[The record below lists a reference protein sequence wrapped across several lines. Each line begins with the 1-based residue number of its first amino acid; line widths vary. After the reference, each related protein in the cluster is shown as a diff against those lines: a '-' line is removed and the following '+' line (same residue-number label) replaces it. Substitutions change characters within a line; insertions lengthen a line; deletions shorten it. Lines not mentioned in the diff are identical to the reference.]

1 MISFNSEYNSTFLV
15 VTVVWII
22 LTLEKGLNGIYSN
35 GRRELQRYSTSQI
48 EENQIKSKVISRVQL
63 FLKGVT
69 GIPMRLGK
77 SKRVKV

>member
-15 VTVVWII
+15 VAVVWII
-22 LTLEKGLNGIYSN
+22 LTLEKGLNGIYLN